1 MNLPAVNHRP
11 TQEFIYPASRNEL
24 ILQLF
29 TAAKDIDEVTLLYWE
44 RYEQDP
50 SKIHRKKLS
59 VSLRDD
65 QRDCYRTSIRM
76 KSIAAYI
83 RYCFELKKGT
93 ETIWY
98 GRNGFDE
105 SFRGMN
111 ESFFEFL
118 WPNPTD
124 GFRAPKWAASQIYY
138 QIFPERFCNG
148 DNALSPKQ
156 AVAWASTPTRE
167 NYMGG
172 DIPGIIKQLPYL
184 SDLGITC
191 LYLTPIFEGSSN
203 HKYDTVDYYKIDP
216 QFGTEKELHAL
227 ITEAHALNI
236 RILLDGVFN
245 HCGFYFPYFQDVVE
259 KGQASQYS
267 RWFFVQSYPIKTD
280 PCTYDCVGHYK
291 WMPKL
296 NLANEAVQN
305 YFTEVGLYWIRE
317 FGIDGWRLDVA
328 DEMPTKFLEHFAA
341 TVKEKYPDALLLGET
356 WGDAD
361 RLVSGN
367 RLDCAMNYL
376 FKDAVTDWI
385 AKDKISVSTFD
396 QRINR
401 MLSLYPQ
408 ETNLRM
414 YNPLDSHDTARF
426 LFSCGNDIAR
436 LRLGVALQM
445 TLPGC
450 PAIFYGDEIGIT
462 GDNDPLCRQ
471 AMQWDKSKQDLHTKE
486 WYKKLIRCRRNSN
499 VLQEGNFHTLYV
511 DDENGVY
518 AFSRSVDNDVAI
530 IILNT
535 GTKEIQIPPQKGP
548 TDKTLTVLF
557 NESAAF
563 SAPQNKL
570 CSETKCSDEEMW
582 TTSGCS
588 VKILTTESE
597 GVTQ

>member
-1 MNLPAVNHRP
+1 
-11 TQEFIYPASRNEL
+11 
-24 ILQLF
+24 
-29 TAAKDIDEVTLLYWE
+29 
-44 RYEQDP
+44 
-50 SKIHRKKLS
+50 
-59 VSLRDD
+59 
-65 QRDCYRTSIRM
+65 
-76 KSIAAYI
+76 
-83 RYCFELKKGT
+83 
-93 ETIWY
+93 
-98 GRNGFDE
+98 
-105 SFRGMN
+105 
-111 ESFFEFL
+111 
-118 WPNPTD
+118 
-124 GFRAPKWAASQIYY
+124 
-138 QIFPERFCNG
+138 
-148 DNALSPKQ
+148 
-156 AVAWASTPTRE
+156 
-167 NYMGG
+167 
-172 DIPGIIKQLPYL
+172 
-184 SDLGITC
+184 
-191 LYLTPIFEGSSN
+191 
-203 HKYDTVDYYKIDP
+203 
-216 QFGTEKELHAL
+216 
-227 ITEAHALNI
+227 
-236 RILLDGVFN
+236 
-245 HCGFYFPYFQDVVE
+245 
-259 KGQASQYS
+259 
-267 RWFFVQSYPIKTD
+267 
-280 PCTYDCVGHYK
+280 
-291 WMPKL
+291 MPKL
-296 NLANEAVQN
+296 NLANAAVQN

-341 TVKEKYPDALLLGET
+341 TVKEKYPDALILGET

-486 WYKKLIRCRRNSN
+486 WYKKLIKCRRNSN

-563 SAPQNKL
+563 SAPQNEL

-582 TTSGCS
+582 ITSGCS

>member
-1 MNLPAVNHRP
+1 
-11 TQEFIYPASRNEL
+11 
-24 ILQLF
+24 
-29 TAAKDIDEVTLLYWE
+29 
-44 RYEQDP
+44 
-50 SKIHRKKLS
+50 
-59 VSLRDD
+59 
-65 QRDCYRTSIRM
+65 
-76 KSIAAYI
+76 
-83 RYCFELKKGT
+83 
-93 ETIWY
+93 
-98 GRNGFDE
+98 
-105 SFRGMN
+105 
-111 ESFFEFL
+111 
-118 WPNPTD
+118 
-124 GFRAPKWAASQIYY
+124 
-138 QIFPERFCNG
+138 
-148 DNALSPKQ
+148 
-156 AVAWASTPTRE
+156 
-167 NYMGG
+167 
-172 DIPGIIKQLPYL
+172 
-184 SDLGITC
+184 
-191 LYLTPIFEGSSN
+191 
-203 HKYDTVDYYKIDP
+203 
-216 QFGTEKELHAL
+216 
-227 ITEAHALNI
+227 
-236 RILLDGVFN
+236 
-245 HCGFYFPYFQDVVE
+245 
-259 KGQASQYS
+259 
-267 RWFFVQSYPIKTD
+267 
-280 PCTYDCVGHYK
+280 
-291 WMPKL
+291 MPKL

-471 AMQWDKSKQDLHTKE
+471 AMQWDESKQDLHTKE
-486 WYKKLIRCRRNSN
+486 WYKKLIKSRRNSK

-535 GTKEIQIPPQKGP
+535 GTKEIQIPPQKEP

-563 SAPQNKL
+563 SALQNEL
-570 CSETKCSDEEMW
+570 CSETKCADEEMW